1 MYICVTYVHFL
12 TGSLLLY
19 IVVFIVFPLNHIKH
33 FFQHFSNKTRS
44 ESV

>member
-1 MYICVTYVHFL
+1 MYICVTYVNFL

-19 IVVFIVFPLNHIKH
+19 IVGFIVFPLNHITH
-33 FFQHFSNKTRS
+33 FFLHFSNKTRT